1 MKLTQLPSMNTGYI
15 FQFSCYPTNL
25 SLELRI
31 ETKVDDW
38 VDADRGLGQHVGD
51 GQHGVGEGGGGLVA

>member
-1 MKLTQLPSMNTGYI
+1 MNAGYI
-15 FQFSCYPTNL
+15 FQFICYPTNL
-25 SLELRI
+25 SLELGI

-51 GQHGVGEGGGGLVA
+51 GQNGVGEGGGGLVA

>member
-1 MKLTQLPSMNTGYI
+1 MNAGYI
-15 FQFSCYPTNL
+15 FQFTCYPTNL
-25 SLELRI
+25 SLELGI

-38 VDADRGLGQHVGD
+38 VDTDRGLGQHVWD